1 MVPVEVA
8 TMARVKE
15 ELMRELDQLPPEELA
30 AVRNYVRVLRQQPE
44 ELTLEERADVEAG
57 EAEIARGEWVNWEDI
72 RRTKCI
78 ASG

>member
-8 TMARVKE
+8 TMATVKA
-15 ELMRELDQLPPEELA
+15 ELMRELDQLSPKGLA
-30 AVRNYVRVLRQQPE
+30 AVRNYVRVLLQQPE
-44 ELTLEERADVEAG
+44 ELTPDERAEVEAG
-57 EAEIARGEWVNWEDI
+57 EAEIARGDCVNWEDI